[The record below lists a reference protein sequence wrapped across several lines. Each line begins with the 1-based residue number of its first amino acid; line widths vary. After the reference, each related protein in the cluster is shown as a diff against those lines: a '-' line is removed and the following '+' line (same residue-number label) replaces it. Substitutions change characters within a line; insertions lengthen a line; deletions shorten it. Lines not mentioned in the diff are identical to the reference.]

1 MIYSVTGTVAA
12 FDRSMVAVNV
22 GGVTFA
28 CLTTLTTA
36 QKCAAVGSTVTLFTY
51 LNVREDALELFGFY
65 DKAELDCLKTLITVN
80 GVGPKMAISIL
91 SELTADKIALSV
103 AAGDYKA
110 LVKASGVGPKIAQRI
125 VMELKDKL
133 GAGLASSDDGS
144 LNAVRAA
151 VENTNTAEA
160 VAALEM
166 LGYSQT
172 EAASAISRED
182 GSLSVEEL
190 IKRAL
195 KTLSGRA

>member
-1 MIYSVTGTVAA
+1 M
-12 FDRSMVAVNV
+12 
-22 GGVTFA
+22 
-28 CLTTLTTA
+28 
-36 QKCAAVGSTVTLFTY
+36 
-51 LNVREDALELFGFY
+51 AL
-65 DKAELDCLKTLITVN
+65 
-80 GVGPKMAISIL
+80 SIL